1 MTSLLGTGIVSQKR
15 SCGLG
20 KATLPFSS
28 PVGCSLL
35 FSDSQLLSFPD
46 SLILSLRVMAVW
58 PWESHSP
65 SVSLVFALPGS
76 ESLVLSP
83 RLSHFLQP
91 LCPPPGPPP

>member
-1 MTSLLGTGIVSQKR
+1 MTLLPGTEILSQKR

-46 SLILSLRVMAVW
+46 SLIPSLGVMAVW

-65 SVSLVFALPGS
+65 SVSLTLCFPW
-76 ESLVLSP
+76 E
-83 RLSHFLQP
+83 RFL
-91 LCPPPGPPP
+91 GPFS